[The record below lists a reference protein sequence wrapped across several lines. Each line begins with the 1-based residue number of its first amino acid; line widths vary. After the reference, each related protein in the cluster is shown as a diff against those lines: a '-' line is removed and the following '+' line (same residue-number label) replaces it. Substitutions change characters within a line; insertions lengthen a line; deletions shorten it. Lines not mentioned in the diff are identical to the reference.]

1 MNHSCDFSVC
11 RGSSTQHL
19 CTFSKSDLNLVSD
32 GCQVIDLLP
41 RGTERGTK
49 DIKGEI
55 SKEQASE
62 EESTGKRVLHL
73 HLKP

>member
-1 MNHSCDFSVC
+1 M
-11 RGSSTQHL
+11 
-19 CTFSKSDLNLVSD
+19 
-32 GCQVIDLLP
+32 IDLLP

-73 HLKP
+73 HPKP